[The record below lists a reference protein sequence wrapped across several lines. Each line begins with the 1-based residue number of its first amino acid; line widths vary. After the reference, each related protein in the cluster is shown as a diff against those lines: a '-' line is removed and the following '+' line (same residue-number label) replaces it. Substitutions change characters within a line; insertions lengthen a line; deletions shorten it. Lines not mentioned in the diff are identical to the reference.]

1 MRVVTFLGACCHV
14 SWCVLS
20 RFLVRVVTF
29 LGACCHVSWCVL
41 SHFLVRVVTFLG
53 ACCHI
58 SWCVLSPFLV
68 RVVTFLGACCHLSWC
83 VLSPFLVRVVTFLG
97 ACCHVSWCVLS
108 RFLVRVVT
116 FLGACCHVSWCVL
129 SRFLVRVVTFL
140 GACCHVSWCVL
151 SLFLVRVVT
160 FLGACCHVSWCV
172 LSRFLVRVVTFLG
185 ACCHLSWCV
194 LSRFLV
200 RVVTFLGACCHL
212 SWCVLSRFLVRV
224 VTFLGACFHVS
235 WCVLSPF
242 LFHCRL
248 QKYLTRYQTAQPER
262 HREQSRR
269 LSHDLCPRSHN
280 SQSPDGRG
288 HLRHGTVRREKRTLE
303 ASCEKGNLRE
313 KRRREDEQ
321 PSRSHR
327 HAEVVTRQRSQGRH
341 GDSVKGSSR
350 GHVTLT
356 HQYMSPSQH
365 SASPRCDSRLS
376 DCHSQ
381 SPATRAVHYHS
392 DPDLR
397 TSRSHHNRDGDRDHG
412 SKRQDGLS
420 RNKADIPVKT
430 CGKSLLQEEVTVGQQ
445 TGAAVEGNTCS
456 LQSRTSDQERM
467 RAYMSLAQKRALAQQ
482 IAFKNG
488 QQLRNRMIAD
498 YSSRSADYD
507 DYIASVHK
515 ARDADTN
522 GNPPDSETMDGS
534 CLYVLGDGKNIAE
547 LTVSNSVVAEVV
559 SAPDSHVTD
568 VALVKSERSTKAEPA
583 VDRSVINENMNK
595 PNTSRRVN
603 NVKPDDTTSLDV
615 ADSGVA
621 SVGTHEGS
629 VVSTGSSNT
638 DSLRTARDM
647 SHETTCGSRVGGDD
661 PAPLGMLLSVL
672 KQSCNPRQ
680 QTQHAG
686 QTSHSPPVASLLNM
700 LFGQRT
706 TSSPGNAALPD
717 AVSQVSVTTGVTGE
731 ENTSQEHTTTLKT
744 PGCLSNTDLTVPGH
758 PQSVQDTSC
767 VPSPTMAILRV
778 ASPRVA
784 SPRVGPTRPRETIR
798 QDLNCG
804 STVQR
809 SIDKIVI
816 DSSKLNAT
824 SVTCVVEQL
833 LGDTKPGKTESQTVG
848 DTTNGSETRETD
860 IAVGDTTNGSATRE
874 TDIAVGDTTNGS
886 ETRETDIAV
895 QGEHTVSSTR
905 LKDQCYCADR
915 NRKGNK
921 SKSNVKRHKLKHKNS
936 STADRNTVQFSREK
950 HTIQCTGSD
959 AKERTK
965 SEPNEIPTAPD
976 STGRATVVSDSVSCS
991 LTSSQ
996 HLSVDSVTAGTG
1008 ATKPTETTLVNTS
1021 VGDDTAVASSDFAF
1035 VIDTNVSPVSS
1046 DVDDSS
1052 VNNNMDEDLWD
1063 ISLQSNNNHGRGHR
1077 PRAGPQRELVRYTE
1091 DTKTGGGTADRTHSH
1106 AARGDVT
1113 NARVHVHDPRA
1124 VVKSREHHKPD
1135 KTTLRRRDNSQ
1146 TRQTR
1151 CAVVKSKPSSRGSL
1165 SKAEHGEGP
1174 EKKHCL
1180 SDQHRRMQTE
1190 TRENRRPVQHQS
1202 RPQKDGVRR
1211 HSNNRPVAGGTI
1223 PTTQKANCRNGRIAP
1238 NVSTCKRD
1246 STSLHYARQESG
1258 PQKSVSVKH
1267 DHKVKVPRT
1276 ELPGKKTHRD
1286 DLKHPLLSAGP
1297 SPAIIPSSPA
1307 TVGVLNDTRGKD
1319 TPARPQDLCA
1329 GEQNDSVEEGEILS
1343 DEDPASTSD
1352 VTAGRRPSIDPRGS
1366 VVDTTQ
1372 GHGTSRDRPLRHG
1385 PRRRPSHFASVKR

>member
-1 MRVVTFLGACCHV
+1 MSASPEIMSGKDKSECFDDVGAAENGVHKKKKRKHKKLLLPPVEQHKYVRLKKKYSLLERSTGKLRHHLKKLEKENDKLRANFLELQQSSAQVIQGKDARIQE
-14 SWCVLS
+14 L
-20 RFLVRVVTF
+20 TDQ
-29 LGACCHVSWCVL
+29 
-41 SHFLVRVVTFLG
+41 
-53 ACCHI
+53 
-58 SWCVLSPFLV
+58 
-68 RVVTFLGACCHLSWC
+68 
-83 VLSPFLVRVVTFLG
+83 
-97 ACCHVSWCVLS
+97 
-108 RFLVRVVT
+108 
-116 FLGACCHVSWCVL
+116 
-129 SRFLVRVVTFL
+129 
-140 GACCHVSWCVL
+140 
-151 SLFLVRVVT
+151 
-160 FLGACCHVSWCV
+160 
-172 LSRFLVRVVTFLG
+172 
-185 ACCHLSWCV
+185 
-194 LSRFLV
+194 
-200 RVVTFLGACCHL
+200 
-212 SWCVLSRFLVRV
+212 
-224 VTFLGACFHVS
+224 
-235 WCVLSPF
+235 
-242 LFHCRL
+242 L

-288 HLRHGTVRREKRTLE
+288 HLRHGAVRGEKRTLE

-321 PSRSHR
+321 PPRSHR
-327 HAEVVTRQRSQGRH
+327 HAEVVTRQRSKGRH

-356 HQYMSPSQH
+356 HQYRSPSQH
-365 SASPRCDSRLS
+365 SASPRGDSRLS
-376 DCHSQ
+376 DRHSQ

-397 TSRSHHNRDGDRDHG
+397 TSRSHQKRDGDRDHG
-412 SKRQDGLS
+412 RCQNNSCRRSSKIQDELS
-420 RNKADIPVKT
+420 RNKADVPVKT
-430 CGKSLLQEEVTVGQQ
+430 CGKSLLHEEVTVGQQ

-467 RAYMSLAQKRALAQQ
+467 QAYMSLAQKRAIAQQ

-507 DYIASVHK
+507 DYIASVRK

-522 GNPPDSETMDGS
+522 GDPLDSETMDGS

-547 LTVSNSVVAEVV
+547 LTGSNSIVAEVV

-595 PNTSRRVN
+595 PNTCVSRRVN
-603 NVKPDDTTSLDV
+603 NVRQDDTTSLDI

-621 SVGTHEGS
+621 SMGTHEGI

-647 SHETTCGSRVGGDD
+647 SHETTCGTRVGGDD
-661 PAPLGMLLSVL
+661 TAPLGMLLSVL

-686 QTSHSPPVASLLNM
+686 QTSQSPPVASLLNM

-717 AVSQVSVTTGVTGE
+717 AVAQVSVTTGVIGE
-731 ENTSQEHTTTLKT
+731 ENTSQEHTTTVKT
-744 PGCLSNTDLTVPGH
+744 PGCLSNTDLTVP

-767 VPSPTMAILRV
+767 VPTMAILRV

-784 SPRVGPTRPRETIR
+784 SPRVASPLVGPTRPRETIT
-798 QDLNCG
+798 DLNCG

-809 SIDKIVI
+809 SIDETVI
-816 DSSKLNAT
+816 HSSKLNAT
-824 SVTCVVEQL
+824 SVPCVVEQL

-848 DTTNGSETRETD
+848 DTTNGSER
-860 IAVGDTTNGSATRE
+860 
-874 TDIAVGDTTNGS
+874 
-886 ETRETDIAV
+886 RETDIAV

-921 SKSNVKRHKLKHKNS
+921 SKSNVKRHKLKHKNC

-965 SEPNEIPTAPD
+965 YEPNEIPTAPD
-976 STGRATVVSDSVSCS
+976 STGRARGVSDCVDCS

-1008 ATKPTETTLVNTS
+1008 AAKPTETTLVNMS
-1021 VGDDTAVASSDFAF
+1021 MGDDTAVAASDFAF

-1046 DVDDSS
+1046 DVGDSS

-1091 DTKTGGGTADRTHSH
+1091 GTKTGGGTADRTHSH

-1113 NARVHVHDPRA
+1113 NARMHVHDPRA

-1174 EKKHCL
+1174 EKKQCL
-1180 SDQHRRMQTE
+1180 SDQHRRIQTE
-1190 TRENRRPVQHQS
+1190 TRENRRPVQHQN

-1211 HSNNRPVAGGTI
+1211 HSNSRPVAGGTI
-1223 PTTQKANCRNGRIAP
+1223 PTTLKAKCRNGRIAP

-1246 STSLHYARQESG
+1246 SASLHCARQESG

-1267 DHKVKVPRT
+1267 DHKVKVQRT
-1276 ELPGKKTHRD
+1276 ELPSSDKKTHRARD

-1297 SPAIIPSSPA
+1297 SPAIILSSPA
-1307 TVGVLNDTRGKD
+1307 TVGVVNDTLDKD
-1319 TPARPQDLCA
+1319 TPARPQDVCA

-1372 GHGTSRDRPLRHG
+1372 GYGTSRDRPLRHG
-1385 PRRRPSHFASVKR
+1385 PRRRPSHSASVKR